1 MNKKKLYTNEP
12 LNLDSLEF
20 LEELDDIS
28 QSELAEVL
36 KFETGKYNL

>member
-1 MNKKKLYTNEP
+1 MTKKEVWTNEP
-12 LNLDSLEF
+12 LDLDNLDI